1 MFFHVIF
8 ALPVLPEGVHAYQ
21 CTNGN
26 SFLGAGVALTGT
38 LGVHVCEPPTQ
49 PHPRE
54 AHMGLSPGWRGPGE
68 ASPVEAPRCLV
79 SESILFR
86 AAAVLER
93 GRAPAPRGHVR
104 AAVRAVSGPAEGA
117 GAGLHLVAGTHTAH
131 CFAWPLWFLQLEE
144 RLYKNSF

>member
-8 ALPVLPEGVHAYQ
+8 ALPVLPEGVHSYQ

-26 SFLGAGVALTGT
+26 SFLGAGVAFTGT

-68 ASPVEAPRCLV
+68 ASPAEAPRCLV
-79 SESILFR
+79 SEFILFR

-93 GRAPAPRGHVR
+93 GHAPASRGHVR
-104 AAVRAVSGPAEGA
+104 AAVRAVSGPAG
-117 GAGLHLVAGTHTAH
+117 GRRCRPSPGGWHAH
-131 CFAWPLWFLQLEE
+131 SPLFCLATVVSPTGGEVV
-144 RLYKNSF
+144 

>member
-68 ASPVEAPRCLV
+68 ASPVEATRCLV
-79 SESILFR
+79 SESILFMVEKR
-86 AAAVLER
+86 ETSLN
-93 GRAPAPRGHVR
+93 
-104 AAVRAVSGPAEGA
+104 
-117 GAGLHLVAGTHTAH
+117 
-131 CFAWPLWFLQLEE
+131 CFYLLLPQNPCPLFDLDIPFTE
-144 RLYKNSF
+144 FP

>member
-8 ALPVLPEGVHAYQ
+8 APPVLPEGVHSYQ

-26 SFLGAGVALTGT
+26 SFLGAAVAFEGT

-54 AHMGLSPGWRGPGE
+54 AHMGLCPGWRGPGG
-68 ASPVEAPRCLV
+68 ASPAEAPRCLV
-79 SESILFR
+79 SECILFR

-93 GRAPAPRGHVR
+93 GRAPASRGHVR
-104 AAVRAVSGPAEGA
+104 AEGGSVRPSGGRRCRPSPGGWHAHSPLFCSAIVVSPTGGE
-117 GAGLHLVAGTHTAH
+117 VV
-131 CFAWPLWFLQLEE
+131 
-144 RLYKNSF
+144 